1 MGKNAMSGFLALMNA
16 APADIEKVSSAIANC
31 DGKSA
36 EMAATMQDNLA
47 GQLTILKSQ
56 LEELAISFGEI
67 LMPAIRQIVTW
78 VQGFVDKLNDMDEGT
93 KNTIVTIGLL
103 AAAIGPVLIIIG
115 KVVSAVGSIMTF
127 IPTLIGGISSIGGG
141 LSALWGILAANP
153 VTLVIAAI
161 AALIA
166 IFVALWNNCE
176 GYSNGVNYSNR
187 ECILI
192 VAGGGGGGAID
203 NGTIHK
209 GGDGGGERGGDGSGG
224 ALGGRQISTGSSPST
239 NFGSAPS
246 YGSSSS
252 TCYSGGGGGWF
263 GGNYGMRGESGA
275 GGSGYVDGVAP
286 FTHNGKYYPAETGA
300 GVNEGHGRAFIRYVE
315 CA

>member
-1 MGKNAMSGFLALMNA
+1 MPPWAR
-16 APADIEKVSSAIANC
+16 I
-31 DGKSA
+31 
-36 EMAATMQDNLA
+36 
-47 GQLTILKSQ
+47 
-56 LEELAISFGEI
+56 EELAISFGEI

-78 VQGFVDKLNDMDEGT
+78 VQGFVDKLNSMDEGT

-176 GYSNGVNYSNR
+176 GYSNGVNYPKFRKSR
-187 ECILI
+187 
-192 VAGGGGGGAID
+192 V
-203 NGTIHK
+203 K
-209 GGDGGGERGGDGSGG
+209 
-224 ALGGRQISTGSSPST
+224 
-239 NFGSAPS
+239 
-246 YGSSSS
+246 
-252 TCYSGGGGGWF
+252 
-263 GGNYGMRGESGA
+263 
-275 GGSGYVDGVAP
+275 
-286 FTHNGKYYPAETGA
+286 TGA
-300 GVNEGHGRAFIRYVE
+300 FFHVQKERE
-315 CA
+315 ME

>member
-1 MGKNAMSGFLALMNA
+1 
-16 APADIEKVSSAIANC
+16 
-31 DGKSA
+31 
-36 EMAATMQDNLA
+36 
-47 GQLTILKSQ
+47 
-56 LEELAISFGEI
+56 
-67 LMPAIRQIVTW
+67 MPAIRQIVTW
-78 VQGFVDKLNDMDEGT
+78 VQGFVDKLNSMDEGT

-209 GGDGGGERGGDGSGG
+209 GGAGMVPAVPWE
-224 ALGGRQISTGSSPST
+224 GGRYPRGAVLPQTLVQRRLMAHPAAPAIQAAVAA
-239 NFGSAPS
+239 GSAGTMACAESQAQEAPAMWTVS
-246 YGSSSS
+246 RHSP
-252 TCYSGGGGGWF
+252 TT
-263 GGNYGMRGESGA
+263 GNITQQRPGRG
-275 GGSGYVDGVAP
+275 
-286 FTHNGKYYPAETGA
+286 
-300 GVNEGHGRAFIRYVE
+300 
-315 CA
+315 